1 MNSTDRPKNQRVL
14 VIDDNPAIHKDFEKI
29 LGPRSNAGA
38 LEAAEAA
45 LFGAAAAPVQNTS
58 VELAFALQG
67 EEGLARVQ
75 EATAANRR
83 FAVAFVDARM
93 PPGWDGIV
101 TIAKLWEADPDVQ
114 VVLCTAYSDYS
125 LPEIQERLGVSDR
138 LLILKKPFDSIE
150 VLQITS
156 ALTEKWRLLRE
167 SRRRMDDL
175 EDMVSR
181 RTAEL
186 HATNAKLR
194 SEIEQR
200 KAAAEELCKMRN
212 QLSHLLANS
221 PVVTYSLRIHG
232 EELVP
237 AWVSEN
243 LTRLMG
249 WTTSEWL
256 QPSWIQDRTHP
267 DDLAEAAQ
275 FAADPLAEGAS
286 RREYRL
292 RHADGSYRWVYDER
306 RVVHGPDGAGIE
318 VVGAFTDVTERKQL
332 EEQLRQSQKME
343 AIGQLA
349 GGVAHDFNN
358 LLTVIGSYSNILL
371 EAPSLPAALRE
382 PVTQIV
388 EAANRAGDLTRQM
401 LAYGR
406 RQVMRP
412 EDLNVAERVASLS
425 KMLTR
430 ILGEDIA
437 LEFESLDP
445 ELAIRADRTMLD
457 QILLNLAANAR
468 DAMPTGGRLILQTSA
483 IHVNG
488 ESPRRNPDA
497 RSGSFCLLAVTDTG
511 CGIPRD
517 ILPRIFDPFFTT
529 KEAGKGTGLGL
540 ATVYGIV
547 KLHHGWI
554 ECESEE
560 GRGTTFQVF
569 LPRAATSP
577 HSASRAALPAEKP
590 VERTDETVLFVED
603 EPALRQLAEVV
614 LSHEGYR
621 LLQASNG
628 IEALAMWR
636 KHGASIDI
644 LVTDLVMP
652 AGITGRELASMLQ
665 RERPELRIVYTSGYS
680 PDVLASDSVMS
691 DEINFLPKPYTPASL
706 LQAVRRAPPN
716 RLRNGMA
723 KELIQLS
730 RQYAR

>member
-29 LGPRSNAGA
+29 LAPRSSGGA
-38 LEAAEAA
+38 LEVAEAA
-45 LFGAAAAPVQNTS
+45 LFGDAGAPVQKAS

-75 EATAANRR
+75 EAVTANRR

-101 TIAKLWEADPDVQ
+101 TIGKLWEADPDLQ

-125 LPEIQERLGVSDR
+125 LPEIQERLGISDR

-156 ALTEKWRLLRE
+156 ALIEKWRLLQE

-175 EDMVSR
+175 EQTVSC

-186 HATNAKLR
+186 HAINARLR

-200 KAAAEELCKMRN
+200 KAAAEELGKTRN

-221 PVVTYSLRIHG
+221 PVVTYSLRLDG
-232 EELVP
+232 EQLVP

-243 LTRLMG
+243 LTRLTG
-249 WTTSEWL
+249 WTTAQWH
-256 QPSWIQDRTHP
+256 QPSWTQDHIHP

-275 FAADPLAEGAS
+275 FAADPLAEGAAH
-286 RREYRL
+286 REYRL

-306 RVVHGPDGAGIE
+306 RVAPGPGGAGKEI
-318 VVGAFTDVTERKQL
+318 VGAFTDVTERKQL
-332 EEQLRQSQKME
+332 EEQLCQSQKME

-358 LLTVIGSYSNILL
+358 LLTVIGSYSNIVL
-371 EAPSLPAALRE
+371 ESPGLPAALRD

-412 EDLNVAERVASLS
+412 EDLNVAERVASLG

-437 LEFESLDP
+437 LEFENQDP

-468 DAMPTGGRLILQTSA
+468 DAMPTGGRLVIRTSA
-483 IHVNG
+483 FHANG
-488 ESPRRNPDA
+488 EYPRRNPDA
-497 RSGSFCLLAVTDTG
+497 CGSFCLLAVTDTG
-511 CGIPRD
+511 CGIPQD

-554 ECESEE
+554 ECDSEE
-560 GRGTTFQVF
+560 GRGTTFRIF
-569 LPRAATSP
+569 LPSAAASP
-577 HSASRAALPAEKP
+577 RSAAPAALPIEKP
-590 VERTDETVLFVED
+590 VRRTDETILFVED
-603 EPALRQLAEVV
+603 EPALRQLAEIV
-614 LSHEGYR
+614 LSQEGYR
-621 LLQASNG
+621 LIQASNG

-636 KHGASIDI
+636 KHGASVDV

-665 RERPELRIVYTSGYS
+665 RERPELRVVYTSGYS
-680 PDVLASDSVMS
+680 PDVLTSDNVMS

-706 LQAVRRAPPN
+706 LQAVRHAPPN